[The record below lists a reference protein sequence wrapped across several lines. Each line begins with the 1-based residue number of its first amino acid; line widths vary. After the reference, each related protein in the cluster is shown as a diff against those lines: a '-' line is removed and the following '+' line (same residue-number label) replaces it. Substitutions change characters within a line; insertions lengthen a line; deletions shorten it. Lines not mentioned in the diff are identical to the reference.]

1 MRVEFGG
8 VLLKIF
14 LKLSYKMLLNH
25 LMIPQPYLK
34 KMVIP
39 STKSSSSFAFGFHAT
54 SNQHVKAVMVNIR
67 RLRVLTP
74 SSLNKVCDYRTEI
87 EKKHGEGYFEDDIV
101 IHPYNQMNG
110 PNGYYRESMAK
121 LLIWNLV
128 EYERVVYMDSD
139 AIVVKP
145 LHPLFF
151 LPDASASPIAYWEN
165 ENCFTGALLIAK
177 PFASLYKSLEAKID
191 QVVAQGRTEMDLLNR
206 YFHRILPHS
215 SHSKNFPSV
224 LMLPGHVLAL
234 TLHFR
239 TRVHGYGTTNKMD
252 ATDVV
257 DTDELESEA
266 WIVHFLGGPKP

>member
-1 MRVEFGG
+1 
-8 VLLKIF
+8 
-14 LKLSYKMLLNH
+14 
-25 LMIPQPYLK
+25 
-34 KMVIP
+34 MVIP

-74 SSLNKVCDYRTEI
+74 SSLNVKYVIIVPKSKRNMVRAT
-87 EKKHGEGYFEDDIV
+87 EDDIV

-151 LPDASASPIAYWEN
+151 LPDVPLASPIAYWEN

-177 PFASLYKSLEAKID
+177 PSATFE
-191 QVVAQGRTEMDLLNR
+191 QVVVRSSINVCCDRSYQNDFFYCSNELIIIVR
-206 YFHRILPHS
+206 YISVRYNNLVLP
-215 SHSKNFPSV
+215 
-224 LMLPGHVLAL
+224 
-234 TLHFR
+234 
-239 TRVHGYGTTNKMD
+239 
-252 ATDVV
+252 
-257 DTDELESEA
+257 
-266 WIVHFLGGPKP
+266 